1 MRSPYLSAY
10 HPHGTPSITDSGG
23 KDRSSRLESLAAA
36 ALGALAGREGEGL
49 EERQGAVAAGRE
61 GGGGFAE
68 LVLRARGAAGGGGG
82 EDFAERV
89 LGWVALAEA
98 EEAVGKQEA
107 GLEEGRI
114 EVEGGAVAGGGLLGA
129 AGEVVEE
136 AVESVDR
143 RDGGGGGQGRA

>member
-10 HPHGTPSITDSGG
+10 QPHGTPSITDSGG
-23 KDRSSRLESLAAA
+23 KDRSSRLESLAAG
-36 ALGALAGREGEGL
+36 ALGAVADREGGGL
-49 EERQGAVAAGRE
+49 EERQGAVAAGVE
-61 GGGGFAE
+61 
-68 LVLRARGAAGGGGG
+68 GG
-82 EDFAERV
+82 EDFAELV
-89 LGWVALAEA
+89 LGAVALAEA